1 MSTLLRELLQGNGA
15 TIVGHSDSAQN
26 AAAEVR
32 IVNPDVVVIDI
43 ALRQGNGFDVLKSL
57 RDQPPAK
64 QPLRIV
70 LTNYTLAS
78 YRNAAKRMGA
88 DYFFDKSNEIPELLR
103 VIRSLYRGA
112 NKVNGTP
119 N

>member
-1 MSTLLRELLQGNGA
+1 MSTLLRELLQANGA
-15 TIVGHSDSAQN
+15 MIVGHSDSAQN
-26 AAAEVR
+26 AAAEIR
-32 IVNPDVVVIDI
+32 SLNPDAVVIDI
-43 ALRQGNGFDVLKSL
+43 ALRQGNGFDVLKAL
-57 RDQPPAK
+57 RDQPLAK

-103 VIRSLYRGA
+103 VIRSLYGGA